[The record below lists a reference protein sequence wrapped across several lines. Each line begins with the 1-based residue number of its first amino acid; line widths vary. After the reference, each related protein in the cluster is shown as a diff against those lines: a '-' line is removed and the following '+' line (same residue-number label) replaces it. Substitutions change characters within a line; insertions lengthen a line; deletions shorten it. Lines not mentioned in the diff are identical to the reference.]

1 MLKDTLGVIGKLI
14 DQLVHQMFK
23 AYLTIYMIRLSPE
36 RLKDIRAVLLAIL
49 YRDVKWRFTLLIC
62 YFNDPGITLQNRFTN
77 FSVTIPRSEVEQCV
91 SELVLVF
98 QLGSFV
104 FH

>member
-1 MLKDTLGVIGKLI
+1 MLKDTLGVIRKLI
-14 DQLVHQMFK
+14 DQLVDQLFK
-23 AYLTIYMIRLSPE
+23 AYLTIYMVRLPPK
-36 RLKDIRAVLLAIL
+36 RLKDVRAAKLAIL
-49 YRDVKWRFTLLIC
+49 YRDVKRRFTLLIC
-62 YFNDPGITLQNRFTN
+62 YFNDPCITLQNRFTN
-77 FSVTIPRSEVEQCV
+77 FSVAIPCSEMEQGV